1 MRSKAQTKKKQEE
14 MVFIPG
20 TRRVPGIWDVVV
32 VVVVVVFVVVVVVVV
47 CVCSTPWICDLAAE
61 HDLGHAGIKR
71 HSCLSIRHV
80 PWLSRELVH
89 RELEHG
95 RPIRNHGYQ

>member
-32 VVVVVVFVVVVVVVV
+32 VVVVVFVVVLLFLLLSSRYYV
-47 CVCSTPWICDLAAE
+47 
-61 HDLGHAGIKR
+61 LGG
-71 HSCLSIRHV
+71 SI
-80 PWLSRELVH
+80 
-89 RELEHG
+89 
-95 RPIRNHGYQ
+95 

>member
-32 VVVVVVFVVVVVVVV
+32 VVVVVVFVVVLLFLLLSSYV
-47 CVCSTPWICDLAAE
+47 
-61 HDLGHAGIKR
+61 LGG
-71 HSCLSIRHV
+71 SI
-80 PWLSRELVH
+80 
-89 RELEHG
+89 
-95 RPIRNHGYQ
+95 

>member
-32 VVVVVVFVVVVVVVV
+32 VVVVVVVVFVVVLLFLLLSSRYYV
-47 CVCSTPWICDLAAE
+47 
-61 HDLGHAGIKR
+61 LGG
-71 HSCLSIRHV
+71 SI
-80 PWLSRELVH
+80 
-89 RELEHG
+89 
-95 RPIRNHGYQ
+95 

>member
-32 VVVVVVFVVVVVVVV
+32 VVVVVVVFVVVLLFLLLSSRYYV
-47 CVCSTPWICDLAAE
+47 
-61 HDLGHAGIKR
+61 LGG
-71 HSCLSIRHV
+71 SI
-80 PWLSRELVH
+80 
-89 RELEHG
+89 
-95 RPIRNHGYQ
+95 

>member
-32 VVVVVVFVVVVVVVV
+32 VVVVVVFVVVLLFLLLSSRYYV
-47 CVCSTPWICDLAAE
+47 
-61 HDLGHAGIKR
+61 LGG
-71 HSCLSIRHV
+71 SI
-80 PWLSRELVH
+80 
-89 RELEHG
+89 
-95 RPIRNHGYQ
+95 